1 MVAGDPPDL
10 MVTGRSD
17 DGVVMGLSHRQWV
30 LHGLQFHPERFLT
43 EHGFALVENF
53 LALGPLAGRLV
64 RIPFATAPAVAAP
77 WETAH
82 ARSR

>member
-10 MVTGRSD
+10 LVTGRSD
-17 DGVVMGLSHRQWV
+17 DGVVMGLSHRQWP
-30 LHGLQFHPERFLT
+30 LHGVQFHPESFLT

-64 RIPFATAPAVAAP
+64 RTPYGTAPAVAAP
-77 WETAH
+77 RETAH
-82 ARSR
+82 AHTR